1 MHRLWLTKDL
11 SNLFNKNRMKK
22 ILAMLVMGMM
32 MAGTTYA
39 QNAPQKE
46 RKQRTEQRGERIQK
60 HRKSPEEMA
69 AKRTQK
75 LTQKYDLNKSQ
86 QKKLQALN
94 LKHAQEKHALHA
106 NRGEARDH
114 RSARGEMQAS
124 KARYE
129 AELKDILN
137 KKQYA
142 QYEADKA
149 EKRAK
154 HEQKREQRKAQ
165 RGEKMQHR
173 SER

>member
-1 MHRLWLTKDL
+1 M
-11 SNLFNKNRMKK
+11 
-22 ILAMLVMGMM
+22 LAMGAL

-39 QNAPQKE
+39 QEAPKKE
-46 RKQRTEQRGERIQK
+46 RKHRAEQRGERMQRQK
-60 HRKSPEEMA
+60 KSPEEMA
-69 AKRTQK
+69 AKRTEM
-75 LTQKYDLNKSQ
+75 LTKKYDLNKSQ

-149 EKRAK
+149 EKHAR

-165 RGEKMQHR
+165 RGDKMQHR

>member
-1 MHRLWLTKDL
+1 
-11 SNLFNKNRMKK
+11 MKK
-22 ILAMLVMGMM
+22 IIAMLAMGLMITG
-32 MAGTTYA
+32 AAYA
-39 QNAPQKE
+39 QDAPKKDK
-46 RKQRTEQRGERIQK
+46 KQRTEQRGERMQK
-60 HRKSPEEMA
+60 QKKSPEEMA
-69 AKRTQK
+69 AKRTEM
-75 LTQKYDLNKSQ
+75 LTKKYDLNKSQ
-86 QKKLQALN
+86 EKKLQALN
-94 LKHAQEKHALHA
+94 LRHAQEKHALHA

-114 RSARGEMQAS
+114 RSARGEMQGS

-149 EKRAK
+149 AKHAK

-165 RGEKMQHR
+165 RGGRMQR